1 MVEVTSPGC
10 LAIRLYVTPAGG
22 FANAEFRRDRADLD
36 NPSITNPL
44 MRRADGAPARTD
56 APTKEIRCPKP

>member
-1 MVEVTSPGC
+1 MVEVTSRDG

-22 FANAEFRRDRADLD
+22 FANAESRPDQADLD
-36 NPSITNPL
+36 NPNITNPL
-44 MRRADGAPARTD
+44 MRRADRVPARTE